1 MQVESTADM
10 EQLQSSLKE
19 RESQVASL
27 EEELKQLRE
36 EQGKSANAVSLLFSP
51 VYAHKCVCVC
61 AWC

>member
-51 VYAHKCVCVC
+51 VYAHKCVC